1 MFMGKIGTVVRWVL
15 VERLI
20 DLLGTER
27 RGMILVMNR
36 AAPQSVR
43 TVGLLTRYISQSAAD
58 FACKVWV

>member
-1 MFMGKIGTVVRWVL
+1 MGKIGTVVRSSL

-27 RGMILVMNR
+27 RGMFFVADR

-43 TVGLLTRYISQSAAD
+43 TVGLLTRYIS
-58 FACKVWV
+58 K

>member
-1 MFMGKIGTVVRWVL
+1 MGKIGTVVRSSL

-27 RGMILVMNR
+27 RGMFFVADR

-43 TVGLLTRYISQSAAD
+43 TVGLLHGYISQSAAG
-58 FACKVWV
+58 FACKRLV